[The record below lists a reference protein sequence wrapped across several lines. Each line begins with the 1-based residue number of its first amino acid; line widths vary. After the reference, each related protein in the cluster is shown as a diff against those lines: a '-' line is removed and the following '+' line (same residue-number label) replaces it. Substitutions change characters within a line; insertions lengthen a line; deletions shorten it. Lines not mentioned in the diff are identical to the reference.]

1 MTAYERNSSW
11 CCAVLYVAKLSPKG
25 REKREFFNSSDDIV
39 SKVSKSVNI
48 KYENYEKS
56 GNE

>member
-11 CCAVLYVAKLSPKG
+11 CCVVLYVAKLSPKG

-48 KYENYEKS
+48 KHENYEKS
-56 GNE
+56 VNE